1 MEVSTILFEMG
12 LTCLVLFLSG
22 LLARKI
28 NLTLIPLYIFAGLVL
43 SRFVKPTIIMEF
55 LSAVG
60 LIFLLFLIG
69 LEFTLEN
76 FLKNRRKILIG
87 GLYDLALNFPVGLI
101 IGLLLGFDWL
111 CSLFLAGIVY
121 VSSSAII
128 CKSIVELKR
137 SANPET
143 ECLLG
148 ILVFEDLFIV
158 LYLAIL
164 SGTIASGRTAAL
176 GGLPVGLAIIKAFGF
191 CAALII
197 SAKIFKRYIELALD
211 IESTELFVLLIVA
224 IVTLTSTSAQAMGLS
239 MAIGAFLAGL
249 IISETS
255 HKPRILE
262 VIAPLQYL
270 TMAIFFVSFGI
281 ASQLTSLKEIYI
293 PALLLVGASIPL
305 KLLTGFWAG
314 KDHGLSYRA
323 QWRLGLSLL
332 PRGEFSVVLAMIA
345 MTLTETHTPVQSI
358 TTLYVLIIAILGSI
372 AMKYADAFAR
382 WMEGKKTAGVRAETG
397 T

>member
-1 MEVSTILFEMG
+1 MEVSTTLFEMG

-22 LLARKI
+22 LLAKKVK
-28 NLTLIPLYIFAGLVL
+28 LSLIPLYILAGLAI

-55 LSAVG
+55 MSTVG
-60 LIFLLFLIG
+60 LILLLFLIG
-69 LEFTLEN
+69 LEFTLES
-76 FLKNRRKILIG
+76 FLNNRKKILAG
-87 GLYDLALNFPVGLI
+87 GLYDLALNFPVGLV

-128 CKSIVELKR
+128 CKGVVELKR

-164 SGTIASGRTAAL
+164 SGAIANGRTEL
-176 GGLPVGLAIIKAFGF
+176 LPVGLAIFKAVGF

-197 SAKIFKRYIELALD
+197 IAKVFKKYIEMALD
-211 IESTELFVLLIVA
+211 IESTELFALLIFA
-224 IVTLTSTSAQAMGLS
+224 IVILTATSAEAVGLS

-249 IISETS
+249 VISETS
-255 HKPRILE
+255 QKSRVLE
-262 VIAPLQYL
+262 VVAPLQYL
-270 TMAIFFVSFGI
+270 TVAIFFVSFGLT
-281 ASQLTSLKEIYI
+281 SQLTNLKEIYPVVI
-293 PALLLVGASIPL
+293 FLVVASVPL
-305 KLLTGFWAG
+305 KLLTGFFAG
-314 KDHGLSYRA
+314 KGYGLSRRA

-332 PRGEFSVVLAMIA
+332 PRGEFSVVLATVA
-345 MTLTETHTPVQSI
+345 MGITATHPPVNAV
-358 TTLYVLIIAILGSI
+358 TTLYVLIIAVLGSI
-372 AMKYADAFAR
+372 AMKYADAFAK
-382 WMEGKKTAGVRAETG
+382 WMEGKKTMV
-397 T
+397 